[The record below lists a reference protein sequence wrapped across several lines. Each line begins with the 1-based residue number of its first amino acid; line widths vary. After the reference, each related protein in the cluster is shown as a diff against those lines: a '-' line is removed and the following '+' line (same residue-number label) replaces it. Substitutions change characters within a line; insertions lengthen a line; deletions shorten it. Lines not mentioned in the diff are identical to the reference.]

1 MRRLILVAASAV
13 ALGIGGGAMGY
24 APHAYGPASTPVAGP
39 SVAMGY
45 APHVYGPASTSV
57 AGPSSL
63 AAETTDWRAG
73 YGIPASPSQLARIQ
87 RQEQRYTQGVIFR
100 DPRSLGNGAI

>member
-13 ALGIGGGAMGY
+13 ALGIGGVAMGY
-24 APHAYGPASTPVAGP
+24 APHAYGPASTSVAGP

-45 APHVYGPASTSV
+45 APHAYGPASTSV

-87 RQEQRYTQGVIFR
+87 RQEQRYTQSVIFR
-100 DPRSLGNGAI
+100 DPRSLGNGAL